1 MRAVVVTELS
11 GPGGMTLQ
19 DIPEPA
25 ADGLVLIDVKASG
38 VCFPDLLISYGKYQ
52 LGPELPFV
60 PGAEVAGVVVSAP
73 AGSGF
78 EPGRRVLA
86 ASQVGGYAERVA
98 VPPAQV
104 LPIPSTL
111 DFDEAASLII
121 NYQTMEFALERRAR
135 LRAGETV
142 VVLGAA
148 GGVGTSTIQ
157 LAKAHGARVIA
168 VVRRDGADDFLREL
182 GADEIVRLDDGWG
195 ARVRELTGGRGAQIV
210 VDPVGGGAFDE
221 AVRVLAPEGRLVVI
235 GFAGGAIPE
244 VKVNRVLFRNI
255 SIVGAAWGEFIRT
268 EPNALEEVHAAL
280 IRHVERGL
288 RPVVTSRYPLERAAD
303 ALRDLEAGLVLGKA
317 VLVQD

>member
-11 GPGGMTLQ
+11 GPGGMAVR
-19 DIPEPA
+19 DVPEPSA
-25 ADGLVLIDVKASG
+25 EGLVLIDVEASG

-52 LGPELPFV
+52 LRPEPPFV

-78 EPGRRVLA
+78 EPGQRVLA
-86 ASQVGGYAERVA
+86 ASQVGGYAEKVA
-98 VPPAQV
+98 VPPERV
-104 LPIPSTL
+104 LPIPPIL
-111 DFDEAASLII
+111 GFEEAASLII

-135 LRAGETV
+135 LRSGETV

-168 VVRRDGADDFLREL
+168 VVRRDGAEDFLRAL
-182 GADEIVRLDDGWG
+182 GADEVVRLADGWG
-195 ARVRELTGGRGAQIV
+195 DRVRDLTGGRGAQIV
-210 VDPVGGGAFDE
+210 VDPVGGDAFDE

-244 VKVNRVLFRNI
+244 LKMNRVLFRNI

-268 EPNALEEVHAAL
+268 APHALEEVHAAL